1 MTFVAVITLTDN
13 RCNYEDDEGTLV
25 KLYRSLLAAK
35 DEGLVSDKAYD
46 ELRMALPES
55 VRSQIPPLSAI
66 LQERKTKKN
75 DIKTIPIV
83 EALKRDMIVV

>member
-1 MTFVAVITLTDN
+1 MAIITLTDD
-13 RCNYEDDEGTLV
+13 RCNCEYDEGTLV
-25 KLYRSLLAAK
+25 KLYRRLLAAK

-46 ELRMALPES
+46 ELRIALPES

-66 LQERKTKKN
+66 LQERKAKKN

-83 EALKRDMIVV
+83 EVLKRDMIVV